1 MNRLTW
7 KNIALIAVTSVASVA
22 SWTVVADTLDDI
34 KAKGTMVVAID
45 PTFDPYEFTDAS
57 GKIIGLSP
65 AIMEEVAKKLGVK
78 LEYQKMAFS
87 GIIPGLLAKSFDLE
101 ASSLNV
107 TAERAKRVL
116 YTVPYSRTVNGVLVR
131 NDSPIKGNVTVESLA
146 GLTGAVKSGTVP
158 EKILREFNTTLSS
171 KGLAPIKILTVDS
184 VDQTISTLIGKR
196 ADFVFDDIT
205 VLGAAMRANP
215 GALRNVGTLGP
226 AQWIAWATR
235 PDDKRLNQIISD
247 QILAM
252 QASGALATLQDKY
265 LGTKVEVPSKDFIP
279 KE

>member
-1 MNRLTW
+1 MKLRSW
-7 KNIALIAVTSVASVA
+7 KWITTIGTALLMLGASSAAVS
-22 SWTVVADTLDDI
+22 DTLDDI
-34 KAKGTMVVAID
+34 KARGKMTVAID
-45 PTFDPYEFTDAS
+45 PTFDPYEYTDAS

-65 AIMEEVAKKLGVK
+65 AIMDEVAKKIGVQI
-78 LEYQKMAFS
+78 EYQKMAFN

-131 NDSPIKGNVTVESLA
+131 NDSPIKSNVTVEALA
-146 GLTGAVKSGTVP
+146 GLTGAVKTGTVP
-158 EKILREFNTTLSS
+158 EKILREFNATLGG
-171 KGLAPIKILTVDS
+171 KGLAPIKILSVDT
-184 VDQTISTLIGKR
+184 VDQTISTLLGKR

-205 VLGAAMRANP
+205 VLGSAMRANP

-226 AQWIAWATR
+226 SQWIAWATR
-235 PDDKRLNQIISD
+235 PDDKRLNQLISD
-247 QILAM
+247 QIVAM
-252 QASGALATLQDKY
+252 QTAGTLATLQDKY
-265 LGTKVEVPSKDFIP
+265 LGVKVEVPIKDFIP

>member
-1 MNRLTW
+1 MKRSSWN
-7 KNIALIAVTSVASVA
+7 NIAAIAAALLASGG
-22 SWTVVADTLDDI
+22 SWAVVADTLDDI

-45 PTFDPYEFTDAS
+45 PTFDPYEYTDPS

-65 AIMEEVAKKLGVK
+65 AIMDEVAKKIGVK

-101 ASSLNV
+101 GSSLNV

-131 NDSPIKGNVTVESLA
+131 NDNPIKSNVTVEALA

-158 EKILREFNTTLSS
+158 EKILREFNTTLTG
-171 KGLAPIKILTVDS
+171 KKLAPIKILTVDS
-184 VDQTISTLIGKR
+184 VDQTISTLLGKR

-235 PDDKRLNQIISD
+235 PDDKRLNQVIND